1 MLTLQPQQVELTTEL
16 PGRTTA
22 FLTADVRPQ
31 VNGIIKQR
39 NFVEGSDV
47 TINQP
52 LYLIDPA
59 PYQATYD
66 SALATM
72 AHDQAALATAKAKLA
87 RYQPLAAAHA
97 VSQQDLDDA
106 KAAYEEALADIKTAA
121 ATIEQARINLAYTK
135 VMAPISGR
143 ISRSAFTPGALVS
156 SDQATALATVTQLD
170 PIYVDVIQPV
180 STLLRLQRELAAGT
194 MQSAGQNQARV
205 MLKLEDG
212 SDYKTPG
219 KLQFSE
225 VTVDQTTGTVL
236 LRSIFPN
243 PDHILLPGMY
253 VRAELVEGVDTEAL
267 MVPQQA
273 VSRNTHGDA
282 TVLMIG
288 QGNMAEPHIVQADR
302 TIGTDWLVTGGLKP
316 GDQIIVD
323 GMQKIR
329 PGVPVAP
336 GG

>member
-97 VSQQDLDDA
+97 VSQQDLDD
-106 KAAYEEALADIKTAA
+106 
-121 ATIEQARINLAYTK
+121 TK